1 MIRHLINFIYPPRC
15 AACER
20 RLPPESARR
29 VCADCIASIE
39 RLSEPLCEVCGVP
52 IDLSTAAVTHGRCR
66 GCTESPPHFSAAR
79 AVTRYRAG
87 DEERAPVASIIR
99 RHKYGRDQSLT
110 HALAECIGEP
120 MPLGENDY
128 DLIIP
133 VPLHLR
139 RLRWRGFNQAALIGA
154 AIARRVGRPLDVR
167 TLIRRRATPSQTA
180 QDRRAR
186 LRNVHD
192 AFTVKRPARIANRR
206 VLLVDDVMTTGAT
219 VDECA
224 RTLLAAGAR
233 RVDVLALARVL

>member
-1 MIRHLINFIYPPRC
+1 MLRYLINFVYPPRC
-15 AACER
+15 AACEC
-20 RLPPESARR
+20 RLPLQSAPR
-29 VCADCIASIE
+29 VCADCLAGIE
-39 RLSEPLCEVCGVP
+39 RLSAPLCAICGIP
-52 IDLSTAAVTHGRCR
+52 IAAGLDSDERCR
-66 GCTESPPHFSAAR
+66 ACTESPPHFGAAR

-87 DEERAPVASIIR
+87 DEESAAVPSMIR

-110 HALAECIGEP
+110 HALAECLEP
-120 MPLGENDY
+120 MPLADNDY
-128 DLIIP
+128 DLVIP
-133 VPLHLR
+133 VPLHLN
-139 RLRWRGFNQAALIGA
+139 RLRWRGFNQAALIGTA
-154 AIARRVGRPLDVR
+154 VARRIARPLDVR
-167 TLIRRRATPSQTA
+167 TLVRTRATPAQTA

-192 AFTVKRPARIANRR
+192 AFAVERPARVANRR